1 VTARRAV
8 LAAFLALGALVA
20 LAAPASAHATLESSN
35 PAPNAVL
42 DAAPRAVV
50 LRFSE
55 SVRAGDDALRV
66 FDANGRRVDEGDL
79 SRPDGDSSLQLAL
92 PDIGNGSFVATWRV
106 VSADSHPISGGFTFR
121 VGQDAAAVG
130 NDVVGKL
137 LAQDGGS
144 STVGLVYGVIRFLA
158 FAALVV
164 LVGGA
169 AFLVVA
175 WPEGARLRGPLMV
188 LAGAAGVLALAT
200 ALGIGVQGAYERA
213 LDLSGA
219 FKPSV
224 ITDELGTRFGV
235 VWAARLVLVAATVPL
250 LIALGQGDGRRTW
263 WRVAA
268 GAVGLG
274 LVFTPALSGHASAGD
289 LVPLAVVADG
299 IHVGAVAAWLGGLVL
314 LLAFVLRRRLPDEL
328 REVVPRFSTLAQ
340 VAVGA
345 IVVTGAFQGWRQV
358 RSLDALTS
366 TTYGRL
372 LLVKTLAFAGLVA
385 LGALNRAVVRRRLW
399 APSPVVGYP
408 VGPGAALSDPDA
420 DTVVRLRRAV
430 GIELAVAVVILVITA
445 FLVNT
450 APAASAD
457 SNPFAANLSAD
468 EAHIEV
474 TVDPGLAGRNDVHVY
489 LHTGSPSDPIEATAK
504 ASLPAQNIG
513 PITIPLEPTGP
524 GHWSAEGVDLLP
536 AGDWQLEVS
545 ILLTETNEVRTE
557 TTVPIR

>member
-1 VTARRAV
+1 
-8 LAAFLALGALVA
+8 
-20 LAAPASAHATLESSN
+20 
-35 PAPNAVL
+35 
-42 DAAPRAVV
+42 
-50 LRFSE
+50 
-55 SVRAGDDALRV
+55 
-66 FDANGRRVDEGDL
+66 
-79 SRPDGDSSLQLAL
+79 
-92 PDIGNGSFVATWRV
+92 V

-130 NDVVGKL
+130 DDVVGKL
-137 LAQDGGS
+137 LAEGGGS
-144 STVGLVYGVIRFLA
+144 STVGVVYGVIRFLA

-164 LVGGA
+164 LVGGT
-169 AFLVVA
+169 AFVVVA
-175 WPEGARLRGPLMV
+175 WPEGARLRGPLLV

-213 LDLSGA
+213 LDLSAA

-224 ITDELGTRFGV
+224 FTDELGTRFGV

-250 LIALGQGDGRRTW
+250 LIALAQGDGRRTW

-268 GAVGLG
+268 GVVGLG
-274 LVFTPALSGHASAGD
+274 LVLTPALSGHASAGD

-457 SNPFAANLSAD
+457 ANPFAANLSAD

-474 TVDPGLAGRNDVHVY
+474 TVDPGQAGRNDVHVY
-489 LHTGSPSDPIEATAK
+489 LHTGSTADPVEATAK
-504 ASLPAQNIG
+504 ASLPAQGIG

-545 ILLTETNEVRTE
+545 ILLTETNEVRTA